1 MCFNENMTP
10 LDISMDNQIRNSYLK
25 GNLVCG
31 FCFRSYCGC
40 ISQTCNNPLAQN
52 SHKWT
57 SSKAECTCD
66 IKPSRM
72 TTVHEQLWYCWK
84 CALRQ
89 QICCRFENNLKKTGS
104 DMNQNEGRRCYGSV
118 LDTRVI
124 HTAKSPIILKVRIRM
139 AQTSLCRLLCLS
151 GKILMKR

>member
-1 MCFNENMTP
+1 MCFSENMTP
-10 LDISMDNQIRNSYLK
+10 LEISMDNLIRNSYLK

-31 FCFRSYCGC
+31 FCFRSFCGC

-72 TTVHEQLWYCWK
+72 TTVHEQLCYCWK

-89 QICCRFENNLKKTGS
+89 QICCRFENNLTKREATWIKMKDGVVMALFLTPGLFTPRS
-104 DMNQNEGRRCYGSV
+104 LRLFWKFESGWRSFLSV
-118 LDTRVI
+118 AFCALVGI
-124 HTAKSPIILKVRIRM
+124 Y
-139 AQTSLCRLLCLS
+139 
-151 GKILMKR
+151 